1 MEEHPL
7 SMELTYLSNS
17 GFLLSNGRT
26 ALIFDDEGRC
36 PDVVNRAALQRFDA
50 AVFFVSHGHSDHF
63 YPGVFAFSELPGVR
77 YVLSDDVPLAGLSE
91 GARAARVAPMQ
102 QAAAA
107 DCRVTAFGSTD
118 LGVSFLV
125 LWNGLSIFHAGDLNN
140 WHWRAESTDDE
151 VREAQRAFDAIVSQI
166 PRPIDLAFFPV
177 DPRMG
182 PGYDLGARQFAAR
195 IRPRLFVPMHFRE
208 AAYAATDF
216 QSSLAVPGVRVLPL
230 TESGRRCE
238 LPFDAAPCPT
248 TL

>member
-17 GFLLSNGRT
+17 GFLLSDGRT

-36 PDVVNRAALQRFDA
+36 PDIINRAALERFDA
-50 AVFFVSHGHSDHF
+50 AVFFVSHSHGDHF
-63 YPGVFAFSELPGVR
+63 SPGIFSFSDVPGVH
-77 YVLSDDVPLAGLSE
+77 YVLSDDVPTAGLPE
-91 GARAARVAPMQ
+91 GARAARMRPMQ
-102 QAAAA
+102 QTAAAN
-107 DCRVTAFGSTD
+107 CSVTAFGSTD

-125 LWNGLSIFHAGDLNN
+125 LWNGVHMFHAGDLNN

-151 VREAQRAFDAIVSQI
+151 VREAQQAFDAIVSQI
-166 PRPIDLAFFPV
+166 PRSIDLAFFPV

-182 PGYDLGARQFAAR
+182 SGYDLGARQFAAR

-230 TESGRRCE
+230 TESGQRCE
-238 LPFDAAPCPT
+238 LPFGAAPRPT
-248 TL
+248 SL